1 MTKKVMG
8 LIAALAAV
16 VGLIGAISIVSADVS
31 SVTVTDGTVESGAN
45 VTVSLNA
52 DAVADDGTA
61 NAGAND
67 GLGAW
72 TVDVGYVDTELTYVS
87 CTSVAGGLC
96 SNPSSGVV
104 RFTGASVDGLVGSP
118 IELGT
123 MTFTAIAA
131 NGTTSTLTPTLTT
144 IADPEGTDDTS
155 VTANNGTITI
165 AQATPTPSP
174 TPSPSPA
181 PATATPTPTASPAAL
196 PPTGGTSS
204 DGSGSSIAWVL
215 GALGLAVLAGGV
227 WAVSRTRRHSV

>member
-16 VGLIGAISIVSADVS
+16 AGLIGAISIVSADVS
-31 SVTVTDGTVESGAN
+31 SVTVTDGTVESGAD
-45 VTVSLNA
+45 VTVGLHA
-52 DAVADDGTA
+52 EAVADDGTA
-61 NAGAND
+61 NAGAGD
-67 GLGAW
+67 GIGAW
-72 TVDVGYVDTELTYVS
+72 TVDVAFVDTELTYVS
-87 CTSVAGGLC
+87 CTSVSGGLC
-96 SNPSSGVV
+96 SNPSAGVV

-118 IELGT
+118 LELGT

-131 NGTTSTLTPTLTT
+131 NGTTSTLTPTIVTM
-144 IADPEGTDDTS
+144 ADPEGTDDTS

-165 AQATPTPSP
+165 AQATPTP
-174 TPSPSPA
+174 A
-181 PATATPTPTASPAAL
+181 PATPTPTASPAAL

-204 DGSGSSIAWVL
+204 DGSGSGFAWLL